1 MQEGSAGRGDGPESF
16 GRYFEFRRKRT
27 LGPPA
32 IRRSSCHHT
41 TANRL
46 RGNRQSSQKAIAMFR
61 RFQPKPLRKAARYES
76 VASKI
81 APDIQPPTAMPAR
94 VEESTNPTRVPAS
107 SGG

>member
-1 MQEGSAGRGDGPESF
+1 MQQGEGVGGTGPELR
-16 GRYFEFRRKRT
+16 GLLEVLRNRT
-27 LGPPA
+27 LGPPTSP
-32 IRRSSCHHT
+32 RSTCRHT

-46 RGNRQSSQKAIAMFR
+46 RGSRQSSQRAIAMFR